1 MFITGVAMPNECITT
16 WDFEDGSRD
25 RDCYDDGTVFYI
37 TSGALAGAGLSAY
50 LTSRLRAERMQN
62 QFRDEAQAIAEELEA
77 QLITLTALRS
87 EIGVR
92 ADTTC
97 ATFKRDCTA
106 PRACLLDFSDAAC
119 IDADA
124 RMAGH
129 PVLDSWWRQLRELS
143 WSMYALEQQVRT
155 SQWVRGAQVQSD
167 FDDAE

>member
-1 MFITGVAMPNECITT
+1 LPAFRTAIGTGLLGTGFLVAGIP
-16 WDFEDGSRD
+16 RPD
-25 RDCYDDGTVFYI
+25 R
-37 TSGALAGAGLSAY
+37 SH
-50 LTSRLRAERMQN
+50 
-62 QFRDEAQAIAEELEA
+62 AIAEERRLRWEQEELEI

-97 ATFKRDCTA
+97 ARFKRDCTSA
-106 PRACLLDFSDAAC
+106 RACLLEYSDAAC
-119 IDADA
+119 IDADV

-155 SQWVRGAQVQSD
+155 SQWVRGAQVQST
-167 FDDAE
+167 FNAAE